1 MFHEENWLIRWLL
14 REYVIR
20 VIVGLIIVLGIG
32 YWQLFVTLAD
42 HQRGQPGDGRGY
54 DAPCRTS
61 TPDAAGCRLPPRE
74 AD

>member
-14 REYVIR
+14 REYVIK

-32 YWQLFVTLAD
+32 YWQLIVTVAD
-42 HQRGQPGDGRGY
+42 HQPGQPGDERGY
-54 DAPCRTS
+54 DRPCLTS
-61 TPDAAGCRLPPRE
+61 TPDAAGCRPPPRA